1 MYHKLD
7 KRMMIGKLGKQ
18 RNRKG
23 VVMAK
28 QKYENKRVISIVG
41 TLDKNEDDRY
51 IVTVED
57 KDSFQ
62 EYDLADILEEL
73 QGSVISLTSEIF

>member
-1 MYHKLD
+1 
-7 KRMMIGKLGKQ
+7 
-18 RNRKG
+18 
-23 VVMAK
+23 MAK
-28 QKYENKRVISIVG
+28 QKYEKKQIITICG
-41 TLDKNEDDRY
+41 TLDKNEDDKY

-57 KDSFQ
+57 KDTFQ

>member
-1 MYHKLD
+1 
-7 KRMMIGKLGKQ
+7 
-18 RNRKG
+18 
-23 VVMAK
+23 MAK
-28 QKYENKRVISIVG
+28 QKYEKKKVISIVG

-57 KDSFQ
+57 KDNIQ

>member
-1 MYHKLD
+1 
-7 KRMMIGKLGKQ
+7 
-18 RNRKG
+18 
-23 VVMAK
+23 MAK
-28 QKYENKRVISIVG
+28 QKYEKKQIITICG
-41 TLDKNEDDRY
+41 TLDKNEDGIY

-57 KDSFQ
+57 KDTFQ

>member
-1 MYHKLD
+1 
-7 KRMMIGKLGKQ
+7 
-18 RNRKG
+18 
-23 VVMAK
+23 MAK
-28 QKYENKRVISIVG
+28 QKYEKKKVISIVG

-51 IVTVED
+51 IVIVED

>member
-1 MYHKLD
+1 
-7 KRMMIGKLGKQ
+7 
-18 RNRKG
+18 
-23 VVMAK
+23 MAK
-28 QKYENKRVISIVG
+28 QKYEKKQIITICG

-57 KDSFQ
+57 KDTFQ
-62 EYDLADILEEL
+62 EYDLADVLEEL

>member
-1 MYHKLD
+1 
-7 KRMMIGKLGKQ
+7 
-18 RNRKG
+18 
-23 VVMAK
+23 MAK
-28 QKYENKRVISIVG
+28 QKYEKKQIITICG
-41 TLDKNEDDRY
+41 TLDKNEDVRY